1 MRNTLKRLVFGAI
14 VPLAVLAAVPALA
27 EIREHQLK
35 FASANNKGHPQVTGM
50 EKFAELIKEKSGGKI
65 DVKLFPGGVLGGDVQ
80 TVSALQGGVIE
91 MTVLNAG
98 ILASNVKQFGAV
110 DLPFLFNSGEE
121 ADKVMD
127 GAFGTSLMDLLPDTG
142 LVGLAY
148 WELGFR
154 NLTNNRHPITKLEDI
169 NGLKIRTIQS
179 PIPIELFNSLGA
191 NAVPLPYTEL
201 YTALETGTVDGQ
213 ENPAANILNAKFYEV
228 QKYMTVT
235 RHQYNPQIVLIS
247 KKTWDALNDE
257 EKAIFQS
264 AATEARDYQRKVSR
278 EVDAKAI
285 EDIKATGMEV
295 GELSAEETQRLRD
308 AVKPLIDKFSA
319 EIGQETV
326 TACPSQQGLE
336 QVVGSN
342 GQITPDDCRQVRISS
357 LESNGERLCLV
368 DLSGEDDGLV
378 DQLREAATTER
389 WWMRCEDL
397 ARLAAP
403 R

>member
-1 MRNTLKRLVFGAI
+1 MLNRLMKLALG
-14 VPLAVLAAVPALA
+14 LAVPFALLTAGPALA

-35 FASANNKGHPQVTGM
+35 FAAANNKGHPQVTGM
-50 EKFAELIKEKSGGKI
+50 EKFAELISAKSGGKI
-65 DVKLFPGGVLGGDVQ
+65 EVKLFPGGVLGGDVQ

-98 ILASNVKQFGAV
+98 ILAGNVKEFGAV
-110 DLPFLFNSGEE
+110 DLPFLFNNGEE

-127 GAFGTSLMDLLPDTG
+127 GAFGTSLMERLPDTG

-154 NLTNNRHPITKLEDI
+154 NLTNNRHPVTKLEDI
-169 NGLKIRTIQS
+169 KGLKIRTIQS

-247 KKTWDALNDE
+247 KKFWDDLNDE
-257 EKAIFQS
+257 ERAVFQS
-264 AATEARDYQRKVSR
+264 AAMEARDYQRKVSR
-278 EVDAKAI
+278 ELDAKAI
-285 EDIKATGMEV
+285 AEIKATGMEV
-295 GELSAEETQRLRD
+295 SELSAEETQKLRE
-308 AVKPLIDKFSA
+308 AVKPVIDRFST
-319 EIGQETV
+319 EIGADTV
-326 TACPSQQGLE
+326 AALFKELGA
-336 QVVGSN
+336 VR
-342 GQITPDDCRQVRISS
+342 GQ
-357 LESNGERLCLV
+357 
-368 DLSGEDDGLV
+368 
-378 DQLREAATTER
+378 
-389 WWMRCEDL
+389 
-397 ARLAAP
+397 
-403 R
+403 

>member
-326 TACPSQQGLE
+326 TALFKELE
-336 QVVGSN
+336 TIR
-342 GQITPDDCRQVRISS
+342 GQ
-357 LESNGERLCLV
+357 
-368 DLSGEDDGLV
+368 
-378 DQLREAATTER
+378 
-389 WWMRCEDL
+389 
-397 ARLAAP
+397 
-403 R
+403 